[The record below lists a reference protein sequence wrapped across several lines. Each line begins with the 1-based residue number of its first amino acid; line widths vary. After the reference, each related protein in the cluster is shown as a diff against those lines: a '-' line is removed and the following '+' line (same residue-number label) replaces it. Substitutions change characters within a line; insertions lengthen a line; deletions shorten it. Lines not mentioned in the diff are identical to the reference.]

1 MTPAAASPPEV
12 VRAAQKD
19 DYYRG
24 GLRSAAGGTLHSLA
38 GEPPRGR
45 GGAKRADEPQA
56 LRSSPRRLGQALLA
70 PPRPEA
76 KEGASAPGFAPC
88 CRGRGWGPGTRRG
101 RVHGSGDTGSLPW
114 SSGVGAQWRG
124 KSVGWIPD
132 DSGLVFGVA
141 EARLGRRLGRVAMG
155 RF

>member
-1 MTPAAASPPEV
+1 MAPAAASPPEV

-56 LRSSPRRLGQALLA
+56 LRSYPRRLGQALLA
-70 PPRPEA
+70 PPRPET
-76 KEGASAPGFAPC
+76 KEGASAPGFAPLL
-88 CRGRGWGPGTRRG
+88 PGA
-101 RVHGSGDTGSLPW
+101 
-114 SSGVGAQWRG
+114 GVGAGHRAWKSPRLWGHGESPVEQRRRSPVEGQERG
-124 KSVGWIPD
+124 V
-132 DSGLVFGVA
+132 DSRRQRAPLRSSRS
-141 EARLGRRLGRVAMG
+141 EAGP
-155 RF
+155 